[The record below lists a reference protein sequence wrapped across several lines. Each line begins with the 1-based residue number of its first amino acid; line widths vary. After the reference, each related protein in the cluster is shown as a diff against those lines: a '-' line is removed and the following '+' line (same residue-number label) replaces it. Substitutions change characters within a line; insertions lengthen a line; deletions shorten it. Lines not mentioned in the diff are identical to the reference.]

1 MSHYAN
7 NRRKVVIKT
16 KVFFVRNENTRIKEA
31 LFSSSFSKYD
41 VIASEINNQRWKEET
56 LRIKYDFG
64 LSNLK
69 VKSQFVLL

>member
-7 NRRKVVIKT
+7 NQRKVVLKT

-31 LFSSSFSKYD
+31 VFPSSFSKYD

-64 LSNLK
+64 LS
-69 VKSQFVLL
+69 